1 MNGRNERCTSDGSL
15 GDKTEKGVV
24 FKYLPLI
31 IMLLDLSTLKVRP
44 AHFRAAVQQESK
56 VFAPQIVEHIMFRTS
71 KTLIGGKEILIRR
84 NCGVVVTKKNSR
96 IMFIPAKKSIIDSAA
111 SKNSALAL
119 MPTTW
124 CLMRKRLAEYLGV
137 VRFN

>member
-24 FKYLPLI
+24 FKYSPLI
-31 IMLLDLSTLKVRP
+31 IMLLKVRP

-119 MPTTW
+119 MPTTR

-137 VRFN
+137 LRFN

>member
-24 FKYLPLI
+24 FKYHPLI
-31 IMLLDLSTLKVRP
+31 IMLLKVRP

-96 IMFIPAKKSIIDSAA
+96 IMFILAKKSIIDSAA

-119 MPTTW
+119 MPTTR

-137 VRFN
+137 LRFN

>member
-24 FKYLPLI
+24 FKYPPLI
-31 IMLLDLSTLKVRP
+31 IMLLKVRP

-96 IMFIPAKKSIIDSAA
+96 IMFILAKKSIIDSAA

-137 VRFN
+137 LRFN